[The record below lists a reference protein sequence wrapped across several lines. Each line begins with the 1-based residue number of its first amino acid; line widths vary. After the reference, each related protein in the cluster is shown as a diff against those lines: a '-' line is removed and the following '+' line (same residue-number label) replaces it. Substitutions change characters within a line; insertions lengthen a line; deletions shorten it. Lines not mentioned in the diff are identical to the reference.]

1 MISKFSDYSTKI
13 EEAKKETVVIAFGR
27 MNPPTIGHGVLVN
40 KVLNEAQRRNADHFI
55 FASASQDPKKNP
67 LTHRQKVSYLKKFF
81 PKANFPLDKA
91 KDPYS
96 AVLYVCSLGYKNIIM
111 IAGSDQVENFKNIAK
126 YKGRVAERDPQKRS
140 YSFDTFEVVQAGEAR
155 DDDAVGVEG
164 MSASKMRAAA
174 FDGDFEK
181 FSQGVAASNKT
192 LAKKLYADV
201 RKGMGLKE
209 EVFLEANGNEKPDV
223 TILALTSSENDLS
236 DTIDKMG
243 KICKRRGIDFY
254 VLKTS
259 KAQVDISNVAS
270 KKIVI
275 KNYDGEGK
283 DVTVD
288 PSNTVAVVRGG
299 VMNSDIGV
307 AILTILQNNGVFMIN
322 ERGGM
327 ELCANKLETAI
338 ALKKHG
344 LPHPRTAFVANEENI
359 ETAVKEVGGK
369 FPIICK
375 TLTGA
380 EGIGVSKIESMES
393 LKSVLQTLWK
403 YGAEVI
409 LQEFLPDFK
418 NDVRSIVLNG
428 KIFACAKRDKAPKDF
443 RTNIARGS
451 KGGSFQL
458 SDEEI
463 KLVEQA
469 ARVSKCYSVGIDHVI
484 NDGKPYIIEMNA
496 SPGSGN
502 IYYRYYE
509 DGKGKD
515 NVKGE
520 ELVEDF
526 VEYILNKANWKL
538 FSNLA
543 VREQVKV
550 DGVEYSAKI
559 DTGNSGY
566 NMIHAE
572 DIKDNGDHTVT
583 FKLPNG
589 KKVTKKITSRITV
602 KSGIGEK
609 KRIVVMM
616 DMEFHGKKYPNI
628 KFSLGDRSHMSTK
641 VLIGLQFLSKTGMV
655 VDPSEAIYPQPDV
668 DSKRKTDE
676 EEEEELS
683 EMAKKEVAKAV
694 IDIVKSPAVA
704 TQVFSL
710 ANKKKVMA
718 PNDFKR
724 EVERVKGEVLRQAY
738 IASSATMTLGVFATK
753 DPLGK
758 IISKLFD
765 KITVGGGIDVAL
777 YLNKMMMGLSSFTSL
792 LGMGDE
798 VNGNPIMEADIGKG
812 KKFTTKSGKA
822 VESPKGKAGLPKK
835 YAAGLSDA
843 EAEVRK
849 KKLAKR
855 KEMSDD
861 DPKTWEFVNPREK
874 NIKTKPSKYTKAFKK
889 LEKQGKIKAIKN
901 QYEVDEA
908 LAAIKMIENL
918 DFGTRVQKAILL
930 EQKSLQ
936 GGRKDAAS
944 IYRSFIEYEKENRYS
959 NYEIE
964 TTLEEDIEHLM
975 FEVSP
980 PSGPA
985 RRFSKKE
992 KIKKE
997 FQKRY
1002 GSRWKDV
1009 FYATAWKMHND
1020 SFEPQGDIIESAI
1033 DGICLSISEGSPMS
1047 WEWTDKKPRN
1057 PPLAGTDEIV
1067 NTYKKDTPG
1076 ERERLREEKSEE
1088 EKSALYKEW
1097 QKLVN
1102 MSGKEIQSFLDSD
1115 EGKEAGLSRKEAGKA
1130 GASGGKITSG
1140 RDSARAI
1147 IRMLDTPKEK
1157 WTPNDWKWAGKQVN
1171 FINRMK
1177 GAKGAMRDEKGRP
1190 TRKLLALKVWGYNP
1204 EKKS

>member
-1 MISKFSDYSTKI
+1 MKNFTRHLT
-13 EEAKKETVVIAFGR
+13 EAPKKDTVVIAFGR
-27 MNPPTIGHGVLVN
+27 MNPPTIGHGVLVD
-40 KVLNEAQRRNADHFI
+40 KVLSEASKRNADHFI
-55 FASASQDPKKNP
+55 FASASQDAKKNP
-67 LTHRQKVSYLKKFF
+67 LTHKQKVEYLKKFF
-81 PKANFPLDKA
+81 PKAKFPLNKA
-91 KDPYS
+91 IDPYS
-96 AVLYVCSLGYKNIIM
+96 AVLYVCELGYKNIIM
-111 IAGSDQVENFKNIAK
+111 VAGSDQVENFKNISK
-126 YKGRVAERDPQKRS
+126 YKGKTADRDPKKRK
-140 YSFDTFEVVQAGEAR
+140 YSFDNFEVVQAGDVR
-155 DDDAVGVEG
+155 DDDSQSVQG

-174 FDGDFEK
+174 FDNDFAK
-181 FSQGVAASNKT
+181 FATGVPGSDIAI
-192 LAKKLYADV
+192 KKKMYSDV
-201 RKGMGLKE
+201 RKGLNLKE
-209 EVFLEANGNEKPDV
+209 EYVTEAKDDEDKV
-223 TILALTSSENDLS
+223 CIIALTSSEKDLS
-236 DTIDKMG
+236 DTVEKVEA
-243 KICKRRGIDFY
+243 ICKRRKIEFY
-254 VLKTS
+254 AIKTS
-259 KAQVDISNVAS
+259 KAQIEISNVAS

-283 DVTVD
+283 DCTIS
-288 PSNTVAVVRGG
+288 PSNTVAIVRGG

-307 AILTILQNNGVFMIN
+307 AIMTILQNNGVFMVN

-338 ALKKHG
+338 ALDKHE
-344 LPHPRTAFVANEENI
+344 LPQPRTAFVANEENI

-369 FPIICK
+369 FPIIVK

-403 YGAEVI
+403 YKVEI
-409 LQEFLPDFK
+409 IIQEFLPDFK

-463 KLVEQA
+463 KLVERA
-469 ARVSKCYSVGIDHVI
+469 ARVSKCYYVGIDHVI
-484 NDGKPYIIEMNA
+484 NQGKPYIIEMNA

-526 VEYILNKANWKL
+526 VEYILNKAHWKL

-543 VREQVKV
+543 VREDVNI
-550 DGVEYSAKI
+550 DGVEYTAKI

-572 DIKDNGDHTVT
+572 DIKDNGNHTVT

-589 KKVTKKITSRITV
+589 KKVTKKIISRITV

-609 KRIVVMM
+609 KRLVVLM
-616 DMEFHGKKYPNI
+616 DIEFHGKKYSNI

-655 VDPSEAIYPQPDV
+655 VDPAEAIYPQPDV
-668 DSKRKTDE
+668 KSKRKGDE

-683 EMAKKEVAKAV
+683 EMEGDPIIEA
-694 IDIVKSPAVA
+694 D
-704 TQVFSL
+704 
-710 ANKKKVMA
+710 
-718 PNDFKR
+718 
-724 EVERVKGEVLRQAY
+724 
-738 IASSATMTLGVFATK
+738 ATK
-753 DPLGK
+753 GMKFKTKTGK
-758 IISKLFD
+758 
-765 KITVGGGIDVAL
+765 
-777 YLNKMMMGLSSFTSL
+777 
-792 LGMGDE
+792 
-798 VNGNPIMEADIGKG
+798 
-812 KKFTTKSGKA
+812 TK
-822 VESPKGKAGLPKK
+822 ESPKDKESGLPKK
-835 YAAGLSDA
+835 YVTGLSKA
-843 EAEVRK
+843 EAELRK
-849 KKLAKR
+849 KKLEKR
-855 KEMSDD
+855 KTMSDD
-861 DPKTWEFVNPREK
+861 DPQSWEFVNPDEK
-874 NIKTKPSKYTKAFKK
+874 DIETKSSKYSTLYKK
-889 LEKQGKIKAIKN
+889 LAKKGQLKALKNGYEHDETMERLANIDASDETNNGKIRMSIA
-901 QYEVDEA
+901 YEERCLLRNMHESAQLIRVYIDHLKDLRNSE
-908 LAAIKMIENL
+908 IGNDQPKTDINE
-918 DFGTRVQKAILL
+918 DFDFLL
-930 EQKSLQ
+930 L
-936 GGRKDAAS
+936 
-944 IYRSFIEYEKENRYS
+944 
-959 NYEIE
+959 
-964 TTLEEDIEHLM
+964 
-975 FEVSP
+975 EVSP
-980 PSGPA
+980 PSGST

-1002 GSRWKDV
+1002 GNRWKDV
-1009 FYATAWKMHND
+1009 FYATAWKMHGEEVETTD
-1020 SFEPQGDIIESAI
+1020 RWLDESKKINSVMQWTAI
-1033 DGICLSISEGSPMS
+1033 GKRKPLLIGS
-1047 WEWTDKKPRN
+1047 
-1057 PPLAGTDEIV
+1057 DEIV
-1067 NTYKKDTPG
+1067 KTYKHDTPG
-1076 ERERLREEKSEE
+1076 ERERLGEDKSEE
-1088 EKSALYKEW
+1088 EKSSLYKEW

-1102 MSGKEIQSFLDSD
+1102 MSGKEIESFLDSD
-1115 EGKEAGLSRKEAGKA
+1115 GGEEAGLSRKEAGKA
-1130 GASGGKITSG
+1130 GADGKKITSG

-1157 WTPNDWKWAGKQVN
+1157 WTPNDWEWAGKQVN

>member
-1 MISKFSDYSTKI
+1 VKNFAQHLT
-13 EEAKKETVVIAFGR
+13 EAPKKDTVVIAFGR
-27 MNPPTIGHGVLVN
+27 MNPPTIGHGVLVD
-40 KVLNEAQRRNADHFI
+40 KVLSEASKRNADHFI
-55 FASASQDPKKNP
+55 FASTSQDPKKNP
-67 LTHRQKVSYLKKFF
+67 LTHKQKVEYLKKFF
-81 PKANFPLDKA
+81 PKAKFPLNKA
-91 KDPYS
+91 GDPYS
-96 AVLYVCSLGYKNIIM
+96 AVLHVCDLGYKNIVM

-126 YKGRVAERDPQKRS
+126 YKGRTAERDPKKRK
-140 YSFDTFEVVQAGEAR
+140 YSFDNFEVVQAGEAR
-155 DDDAVGVEG
+155 DDDAQGVQG

-174 FDGDFEK
+174 FDGDFKK
-181 FSQGVAASNKT
+181 FATGVAGTDMA
-192 LAKKLYADV
+192 LKKKMYNDV
-201 RKGMGLKE
+201 RKGLNLKE
-209 EVFLEANGNEKPDV
+209 EYIFEAKDGEDKV
-223 TILALTSSENDLS
+223 TILALTSSEKDLS
-236 DTIDKMG
+236 DTIEKMEA
-243 KICKRRGIDFY
+243 ICKRRKIEFY
-254 VLKTS
+254 AVKTS
-259 KAQVDISNVAS
+259 KAQVDISSVAS

-283 DVTVD
+283 DCTIN
-288 PSNTVAVVRGG
+288 PSDTVAIVRGG

-307 AILTILQNNGVFMIN
+307 AIMTILQNNGVFMVN

-338 ALKKHG
+338 ALKKHE

-369 FPIICK
+369 FPIIVK

-403 YGAEVI
+403 YKAEVI
-409 LQEFLPDFK
+409 IQEFLPDFK

-463 KLVEQA
+463 KLVERA
-469 ARVSKCYSVGIDHVI
+469 ARVSKCYYVGIDHVI
-484 NDGKPYIIEMNA
+484 NQGKPYIIEMNA

-509 DGKGKD
+509 DGKGKN

-520 ELVEDF
+520 ELVEDL
-526 VEYILNKANWKL
+526 VDYILNKAHWKL

-543 VREQVKV
+543 VREEVKI
-550 DGVEYSAKI
+550 DGAEYTAKI

-589 KKVTKKITSRITV
+589 KKVTKKIVSRITV

-609 KRIVVMM
+609 KRLVVLM
-616 DMEFHGKKYPNI
+616 DIEFHGKKYPNI

-655 VDPSEAIYPQPDV
+655 VDPAEAIYPQPDIN
-668 DSKRKTDE
+668 SKRKGDE
-676 EEEEELS
+676 EEEEELV
-683 EMAKKEVAKAV
+683 EKTAVKDAAKAV
-694 IDIVKSPAVA
+694 AEIMKTPAVSA
-704 TQVFSL
+704 KVFTL
-710 ANKKKVMA
+710 VNKKGKIPPA
-718 PNDFKR
+718 DFKR
-724 EVERVKGEVLRQAY
+724 EVMRVRDEVMLQAY
-738 IASSATMTLGVFATK
+738 KASGAGVTLSMFAQDNK
-753 DPLGK
+753 IGK
-758 IISKLFD
+758 IIAKLFH
-765 KITVGGGIDVAL
+765 KFMESGGIDIGVYATKL
-777 YLNKMMMGLSSFTSL
+777 VSGAMSFLSM

-798 VNGNPIMEADIGKG
+798 MEGNPLIEADVTKG
-812 KKFTTKSGKA
+812 KEFKTKTGKTK
-822 VESPKGKAGLPKK
+822 ESPKDKGSGLPKK
-835 YAAGLSDA
+835 YVAGLSKK
-843 EAEVRK
+843 EAELRK
-849 KKLAKR
+849 KRLEKR
-855 KEMSDD
+855 KTMSDD
-861 DPKTWEFVNPREK
+861 DPQTWEFVNPDEK
-874 NIKTKPSKYTKAFKK
+874 DIKTKPSKYSTLYKK
-889 LEKQGKIKAIKN
+889 LAKKGKLKALKNGYEHDDAMERLSKIDESDERNAIKLRMAIA
-901 QYEVDEA
+901 YEERCLTRNMQEA
-908 LAAIKMIENL
+908 AQLTRSYIDLLKEIRDSEMGSELPKTDINE
-918 DFGTRVQKAILL
+918 DFDYLL
-930 EQKSLQ
+930 V
-936 GGRKDAAS
+936 
-944 IYRSFIEYEKENRYS
+944 
-959 NYEIE
+959 
-964 TTLEEDIEHLM
+964 
-975 FEVSP
+975 EVSP

-1002 GSRWKDV
+1002 GKRWKEV
-1009 FYATAWKMHND
+1009 FYATAWKMHGEETDTTENWLN
-1020 SFEPQGDIIESAI
+1020 ESKKINAVLQWTAM
-1033 DGICLSISEGSPMS
+1033 GKRGPLLVGS
-1047 WEWTDKKPRN
+1047 
-1057 PPLAGTDEIV
+1057 DEIV
-1067 NTYKKDTPG
+1067 KTYKKDTPG
-1076 ERERLREEKSEE
+1076 ERERLGEEKSEE

-1130 GASGGKITSG
+1130 GAGGKKITSG

-1177 GAKGAMRDEKGRP
+1177 GAKGGMRDEKGRP

>member
-1 MISKFSDYSTKI
+1 MKNFTQHIT
-13 EEAKKETVVIAFGR
+13 EAPKKDTVVIAFGR
-27 MNPPTIGHGVLVN
+27 MNPPTIGHGVLVD
-40 KVLNEAQRRNADHFI
+40 KVLSEASKHNADHFI
-55 FASASQDPKKNP
+55 FASTSQDPKKNP
-67 LTHRQKVSYLKKFF
+67 LTHKQKVEYLKKFF
-81 PKANFPLDKA
+81 PKAKFPLNKA
-91 KDPYS
+91 GDPYS
-96 AVLYVCSLGYKNIIM
+96 AVLYVCDLGYKNIIM
-111 IAGSDQVENFKNIAK
+111 VAGSDQVENFKNIAK
-126 YKGRVAERDPQKRS
+126 YKGRTAERDPKKRK

-155 DDDAVGVEG
+155 DDDAQGVQG

-174 FDGDFEK
+174 FDGDFKK
-181 FSQGVAASNKT
+181 FSTGIAGNDVAI
-192 LAKKLYADV
+192 KKKMYNDV
-201 RKGMGLKE
+201 RKGLNLKE
-209 EVFLEANGNEKPDV
+209 EYIFEAKDEDNKV

-236 DTIDKMG
+236 DTIEKMEA
-243 KICKRRGIDFY
+243 ICKRRKIEFCA
-254 VLKTS
+254 VKTG
-259 KAQVDISNVAS
+259 KAQVEITNVAS
-270 KKIVI
+270 KKITI
-275 KNYDGEGK
+275 KNYDGEGE
-283 DVTVD
+283 DVVID
-288 PSNTVAVVRGG
+288 PANTVAIVRGG
-299 VMNSDIGV
+299 VMNSEIGV
-307 AILTILQNNGVFMIN
+307 AIITILQNNGVFMIN

-338 ALKKHG
+338 ALKKHE

-409 LQEFLPDFK
+409 LQEFLPNFK

-463 KLVEQA
+463 KLVERA
-469 ARVSKCYSVGIDHVI
+469 ARVSKCFYVGIDHVI

-515 NVKGE
+515 NVNGE
-520 ELVEDF
+520 ELIEDF
-526 VEYILNKANWKL
+526 VDYILNKAHWKL

-543 VREQVKV
+543 VREDVKI
-550 DGVEYSAKI
+550 DGVEYTAKI

-572 DIKDNGDHTVT
+572 NIKDNGDHTVT
-583 FKLPNG
+583 FGLPNG
-589 KKVTKKITSRITV
+589 KKVTKKIASRITV

-609 KRIVVMM
+609 KRLVVLM
-616 DMEFHGKKYPNI
+616 DIEFHGKKYTNI

-641 VLIGLQFLSKTGMV
+641 VLLGLQFLSKTGMV
-655 VDPSEAIYPQPDV
+655 VDPAEAIYPQPDV
-668 DSKRKTDE
+668 NSKRKGDE

-683 EMAKKEVAKAV
+683 EMATKDAAKAV
-694 IDIVKSPAVA
+694 FEIIKTPAVSA
-704 TQVFSL
+704 KLFTL
-710 ANKKKVMA
+710 ANKKGKI
-718 PNDFKR
+718 PPTEFKK
-724 EVERVKGEVLRQAY
+724 EVEKVKTEVMLQAY
-738 IASSATMTLGVFATK
+738 RTAEAGVAIVNFSHDNKVGKLIA
-753 DPLGK
+753 
-758 IISKLFD
+758 KLFD
-765 KITVGGGIDVAL
+765 KLILSGGIDVGAFM
-777 YLNKMMMGLSSFTSL
+777 NKLMSGAISVMSV

-798 VNGNPIMEADIGKG
+798 MDGNPIVEADVTRGKEF
-812 KKFTTKSGKA
+812 KTKSGKTK
-822 VESPKGKAGLPKK
+822 ESAKDKASGLPKK
-835 YAAGLSDA
+835 YVSGLSKKDA
-843 EAEVRK
+843 ELRK
-849 KKLAKR
+849 KRLEKR
-855 KEMSDD
+855 KTMSDD
-861 DPKTWEFVNPREK
+861 DPQTWEFVNPDEK
-874 NIKTKPSKYTKAFKK
+874 DIKTKPSKYSSLYKK
-889 LEKQGKIKAIKN
+889 LEKKGKLKALKN
-901 QYEVDEA
+901 QYEHDEVMEK
-908 LAAIKMIENL
+908 LTAIDASDETNGAKLRMSIAYEERCLRRKMTE
-918 DFGTRVQKAILL
+918 
-930 EQKSLQ
+930 
-936 GGRKDAAS
+936 AAS
-944 IYRSFIEYEKENRYS
+944 IARLYINFLKEIRDEQGKDQPKTSIN
-959 NYEIE
+959 
-964 TTLEEDIEHLM
+964 EDFDCLM
-975 FEVSP
+975 LEVSP

-1002 GSRWKDV
+1002 GKRWKDV
-1009 FYATAWKMHND
+1009 FYATAWKMHGEEVRPTRWID
-1020 SFEPQGDIIESAI
+1020 ESKKINATMQWTAI
-1033 DGICLSISEGSPMS
+1033 G
-1047 WEWTDKKPRN
+1047 KRN
-1057 PPLAGTDEIV
+1057 PLLIGSDEIV
-1067 NTYKKDTPG
+1067 KTYKKDTPG
-1076 ERERLREEKSEE
+1076 ERERLGEGKSEE
-1088 EKSALYKEW
+1088 EKSTLYKEW

-1115 EGKEAGLSRKEAGKA
+1115 EGKEAGLSRKEASKA
-1130 GASGGKITSG
+1130 GSGGGKITSG